1 MAFSAC
7 VNITWNIKIFT
18 SAAIFNIIYN
28 IFLYNYP
35 GGKSNIV
42 DKCKNVRRAK
52 VKEWEQ
58 GLLSEAAQEESDE
71 KNPKSFIFKSPK
83 DFYKPKLT
91 NKTVANETS

>member
-1 MAFSAC
+1 ML
-7 VNITWNIKIFT
+7 IGGI
-18 SAAIFNIIYN
+18 AIFNILYK